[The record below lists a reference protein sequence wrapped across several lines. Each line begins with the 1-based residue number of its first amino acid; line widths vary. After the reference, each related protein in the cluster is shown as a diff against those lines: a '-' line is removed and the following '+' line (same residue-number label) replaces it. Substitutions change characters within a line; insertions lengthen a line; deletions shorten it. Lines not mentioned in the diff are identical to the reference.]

1 MTNLNDTDRNHII
14 ALIQTGQKLPKEY
27 IYKLFADESD
37 SRAEDVFLFWNGRK
51 EDTTNV
57 ALPFHSIEHIDEP
70 RKEQDKAQT
79 SLFETDYRGRQLKG
93 WTNKLIWGDNKLI
106 LSSLANGPMRQEIE
120 AQGGL
125 KLIYIDP
132 PFAVGADFGFN
143 IEIGGETAEKKQSV
157 IEEIAYRD
165 TWGKGISSYL
175 SMMYERLKLM
185 HNLLADDGS
194 IYVHCDWRVSSF
206 LRIALNEIFGIDN
219 FSVEIIWQRTTSHAQ
234 KQSFGNVHDYILMY
248 RKSKEKFRWNPQYE
262 PHSEEHIKKYYNSVD
277 ETGRK
282 FTLGDMTAAGSG
294 PSRIFYGK
302 EIAPPKGTHWRYSQE
317 NIDKLCE
324 DGLVVM
330 TSNDRPRFKRYLDT
344 LEGRIISALW
354 SDIYPINSQAN
365 ESLSYPTQKPEALL
379 ERIIKASSNEGDL
392 IADFFCGS
400 GTTAAVAEKLGR
412 KWITTDLGRFSVHT
426 ARKRLIG
433 VQRALQAGGKNFR
446 AFELL
451 NLGKYERQFFMDDA
465 SLTNGKRKEDIYVD
479 LILEAYKAKRIDN
492 HSTLH
497 GHKVGR
503 FVHVGPLDVPVTQ
516 SRLMAIFEECCQK
529 LYTQVDVLGF
539 EFEMGLTPQFIQE
552 LKEKGVSVTL
562 KYIPKDVFDKRAV
575 EKGQVKFF
583 DVAYLNTKEKI
594 KDKSITIEL
603 TDFVTHYTQD
613 DIEELQQSMRP
624 GSKVVIEGGQILKI
638 EKDKN
643 EIITRTVLTQNWFDW
658 IDYWAID
665 FNYEDKKEIIK
676 IPSVLGLNG
685 LKDAKIEE
693 KQNEAILQSSNP
705 TNLNPD
711 NEVWTGNYIFENEW
725 QSFRTK
731 KTPMLEF
738 TSIAHQYKTA
748 GKYKV
753 MVKVV
758 DILGID
764 TSKIIEVNI
773 A

>member
-1 MTNLNDTDRNHII
+1 MNLNDTDKNRII
-14 ALIQTGQKLPKEY
+14 ELIKAGEKLPKEF
-27 IYKLFADESD
+27 IYKLFSDE
-37 SRAEDVFLFWNGRK
+37 EDVFLFWNGRK
-51 EDTTNV
+51 EDTTNI

-70 RKEQDKAQT
+70 RKEKDKAQA
-79 SLFETDYRGRQLKG
+79 SMFETDYRGRQLQG

-106 LSSLANGPMRQEIE
+106 LSSLVNGPIREEIE
-120 AQGGL
+120 KEGGL

-132 PFAVGADFGFN
+132 PFAVGADFGFD
-143 IEIGGETAEKKQSV
+143 IQIGGETAEKKQSI

-165 TWGKGISSYL
+165 TWGKRISSYL

-185 HNLLADDGS
+185 HKLLAIDGS
-194 IYVHCDWRVSSF
+194 IYVHIDWRVASYMRM
-206 LRIALNEIFGIDN
+206 LLNDIFGDEN
-219 FSVEIIWQRTTSHAQ
+219 FRNEIIWHYDIGTAPKTDFKR
-234 KQSFGNVHDYILMY
+234 KHDNILRY
-248 RKSKEKFRWNPQYE
+248 VKSSNNILFNP
-262 PHSEEHIKKYYNSVD
+262 I
-277 ETGRK
+277 
-282 FTLGDMTAAGSG
+282 
-294 PSRIFYGK
+294 I
-302 EIAPPKGTHWRYSQE
+302 IPPKNLDRYDQTDDDGRQYMVRGDTGKIVYADE
-317 NIDKLCE
+317 GQVE
-324 DGLVVM
+324 DDVWTFYKGDFL
-330 TSNDRPRFKRYLDT
+330 RT
-344 LEGRIISALW
+344 LNSM
-354 SDIYPINSQAN
+354 SDERRQIG
-365 ESLSYPTQKPEALL
+365 YPTQKPEALL

-433 VQRALQAGGKNFR
+433 VQRELQTNGKDFR

-451 NLGKYERQFFMDDA
+451 NLGKYERQFFMDD
-465 SLTNGKRKEDIYVD
+465 LTNGKRKAKEDLYVD
-479 LILEAYKAKRIDN
+479 LILEAYKAKRIDG
-492 HSTLH
+492 HATLH
-497 GHKVGR
+497 GSKAGR
-503 FVHVGPLDVPVTQ
+503 FVNVGPLDVPVTQ
-516 SRLMAIFEECCQK
+516 SRLMDIFEECKQK
-529 LYTQVDVLGF
+529 LYTQVDILGF

-583 DVAYLNTKEKI
+583 DVAYLNTKEKV
-594 KDKSITIEL
+594 KGKSITIEL

-613 DIEELQQSMRP
+613 DIEELQQSMRA
-624 GSKVVIEGGQILKI
+624 GSKVVIEDGQIFKI

-643 EIITRTVLTQNWFDW
+643 GIITRTVLTKNWFDW

-676 IPSVLGLNG
+676 IKNDKGET
-685 LKDAKIEE
+685 EE
-693 KQNEAILQSSNP
+693 KWS
-705 TNLNPD
+705 
-711 NEVWTGNYIFENEW
+711 GNYLFENEW

-731 KTPMLEF
+731 KTPTLEF
-738 TSIAHQYKTA
+738 TSIAHEYKKE

-773 A
+773 K

>member
-1 MTNLNDTDRNHII
+1 MNLSDSDKNKII
-14 ALIQTGQKLPKEY
+14 ELIKAGEKLPKEF
-27 IYKLFADESD
+27 IYKLFADE
-37 SRAEDVFLFWNGRK
+37 EDVFLFWNGRK
-51 EDTTNV
+51 EDVTNV

-70 RKEQDKAQT
+70 RKEEKKSGD
-79 SLFETDYRGRQLKG
+79 SLEMFDTRGRQLKG

-106 LSSLANGPMRQEIE
+106 LSSLTNGPMREEIE
-120 AQGGL
+120 KEGGL

-132 PFAVGADFGFN
+132 PFAVGADFGF
-143 IEIGGETAEKKQSV
+143 EIQIGDETAEKRQNI

-175 SMMYERLKLM
+175 TMMYERLKLM
-185 HNLLADDGS
+185 HNLLTEDGS
-194 IYVHCDWRVSSF
+194 IYVHCDWRMTAY
-206 LRIALNEIFGIDN
+206 LRLLLNDIFGSSIEN
-219 FSVEIIWQRTTSHAQ
+219 FRNEIIWCYQGPGSPGM
-234 KQSFGNVHDYILMY
+234 KQFNRKHDNIIWYT
-248 RKSKEKFRWNPQYE
+248 KSDKWIFNDNDIRIAHSDKTKENFKDGLR
-262 PHSEEHIKKYYNSVD
+262 
-277 ETGRK
+277 
-282 FTLGDMTAAGSG
+282 GSG
-294 PSRIFYGK
+294 FVGDNYELNEGK
-302 EIAPPKGTHWRYSQE
+302 IPEDWWEMAIAQRFP
-317 NIDKLCE
+317 ID
-324 DGLVVM
+324 GI
-330 TSNDRPRFKRYLDT
+330 KRT
-344 LEGRIISALW
+344 G
-354 SDIYPINSQAN
+354 
-365 ESLSYPTQKPEALL
+365 YPTEKPWALL
-379 ERIIKASSNEGDL
+379 ERIIRTSSNKGDL

-433 VQRALQAGGKNFR
+433 VQRELQASGKDFR

-451 NLGKYERQFFMDDA
+451 NLGKYERQFFMDD
-465 SLTNGKRKEDIYVD
+465 LTNGKRKAKEDFYLN
-479 LILEAYKAKRIDN
+479 LILEAYKAKRIDG

-497 GHKVGR
+497 GSKTGR
-503 FVHVGPLDVPVTQ
+503 FVNVGPLDVPVTQ
-516 SRLMAIFEECCQK
+516 SLLMDIFEECRQK

-552 LKEKGVSVTL
+552 LKEKGVSITL

-594 KDKSITIEL
+594 KGKKLTVEL

-613 DIEELQQSMRP
+613 DLEELQQSMRA
-624 GSKVVIEGGQILKI
+624 GSKVVIEDGQIYKI
-638 EKDKN
+638 VKDKN
-643 EIITRTVLTQNWFDW
+643 GVIARTVLTKNWFDW

-676 IPSVLGLNG
+676 VKNEKGE
-685 LKDAKIEE
+685 IEE
-693 KQNEAILQSSNP
+693 K
-705 TNLNPD
+705 
-711 NEVWTGNYIFENEW
+711 WTGNYLFENEW

-731 KTPMLEF
+731 KTPTLEF
-738 TSIAHQYKTA
+738 TSIAHEYKVA

-764 TSKIIEVNI
+764 TSKIMEVNI
-773 A
+773 K

>member
-1 MTNLNDTDRNHII
+1 MNDAYKNKII
-14 ALIQTGQKLPKEY
+14 ELIKAGEKLPKEF
-27 IYKLFADESD
+27 IYKLFADE
-37 SRAEDVFLFWNGRK
+37 EDVFLFWNGRK
-51 EDTTNV
+51 EDVTNI

-70 RKEQDKAQT
+70 REEAKKAGDAFT
-79 SLFETDYRGRQLKG
+79 LFETDHKGRQLKG
-93 WTNKLIWGDNKLI
+93 WTNKLVWGDNKLI
-106 LSSLANGPMRQEIE
+106 LSSLANGPMRDEIE
-120 AQGGL
+120 KEGGL

-143 IEIGGETAEKKQSV
+143 IEIGGETAEKKQSI

-175 SMMYERLKLM
+175 TMMYERLKLM
-185 HNLLADDGS
+185 HNLLAEDGS
-194 IYVHCDWRVSSF
+194 IYLHVDYRVSSY
-206 LRIALNEIFGIDN
+206 LKLLLDDIFGVDN
-219 FSVEIIWQRTTSHAQ
+219 FKNNIVWYYRRWTAASNSYQ
-234 KQSFGNVHDYILMY
+234 KMHDDILFY
-248 RKSKEKFRWNPQYE
+248 AKSPDFTLNPVFIESTEGQKAKHEKGWDR
-262 PHSEEHIKKYYNSVD
+262 NSVFIEGRRQPQLLVYD
-277 ETGRK
+277 QERVDKAVEVGRINLKDYARIVKVKTGET
-282 FTLGDMTAAGSG
+282 
-294 PSRIFYGK
+294 
-302 EIAPPKGTHWRYSQE
+302 IAPDVWE
-317 NIDKLCE
+317 IN
-324 DGLVVM
+324 
-330 TSNDRPRFKRYLDT
+330 F
-344 LEGRIISALW
+344 
-354 SDIYPINSQAN
+354 INSQALERLN
-365 ESLSYPTQKPEALL
+365 YPTQKPESLL

-433 VQRALQAGGKNFR
+433 IQRELQESGKDFR

-451 NLGKYERQFFMDDA
+451 NLGKYERQFFMDV
-465 SLTNGKRKEDIYVD
+465 LTNGKRKAKEDLYVE
-479 LILEAYKAKRIDN
+479 LILEAYKAKRIEGHN
-492 HSTLH
+492 TLH
-497 GHKVGR
+497 GSKAGR

-516 SRLMAIFEECCQK
+516 SRLVDIFEECRQN

-552 LKEKGVSVTL
+552 LKEKGVSITL

-594 KDKSITIEL
+594 KGKSITIEL

-613 DIEELQQSMRP
+613 DIEELQQSMRA
-624 GSKVVIEGGQILKI
+624 GSKVVIEGGQIIKV

-643 EIITRTVLTQNWFDW
+643 GIITKTILTNNWHDW

-665 FNYEDKKEIIK
+665 FNYKDKQEIIK
-676 IPSVLGLNG
+676 VKNDKGET
-685 LKDAKIEE
+685 EE
-693 KQNEAILQSSNP
+693 K
-705 TNLNPD
+705 
-711 NEVWTGNYIFENEW
+711 WTGNYLFENEW

-731 KTPMLEF
+731 KNPTLEF
-738 TSIAHQYKTA
+738 TSIAHEYKKP

-764 TSKIIEVNI
+764 TSKIIEI
-773 A
+773 KI

>member
-1 MTNLNDTDRNHII
+1 MNDAYKNKII
-14 ALIQTGQKLPKEY
+14 ELIKAGEKLPKEF
-27 IYKLFADESD
+27 IYKLFADE
-37 SRAEDVFLFWNGRK
+37 EDVFLFWNGRK
-51 EDTTNV
+51 EDVTNI

-70 RKEQDKAQT
+70 REEAKKAGDAFT
-79 SLFETDYRGRQLKG
+79 LFETDHKGRQLKG
-93 WTNKLIWGDNKLI
+93 WTNKLVWGDNKLI
-106 LSSLANGPMRQEIE
+106 LSSLANGPMRDEIE
-120 AQGGL
+120 KEGGL

-143 IEIGGETAEKKQSV
+143 IEIGGETAEKKQSI

-175 SMMYERLKLM
+175 TMMYERLKLM
-185 HNLLADDGS
+185 HNLLAEDGS
-194 IYVHCDWRVSSF
+194 IYLHVDYRVSSY
-206 LRIALNEIFGIDN
+206 LKLLLDDIFGVDKFKNNIVWYYRRWTAASN
-219 FSVEIIWQRTTSHAQ
+219 SYQ
-234 KQSFGNVHDYILMY
+234 KMHDDILFY
-248 RKSKEKFRWNPQYE
+248 AKSPDFTLNPVFIESTEGQKAKHEKGWDR
-262 PHSEEHIKKYYNSVD
+262 NSVFIEGRRQPQLLVYD
-277 ETGRK
+277 QERVDKAVEVGRINLKDYARIVKVKTGET
-282 FTLGDMTAAGSG
+282 
-294 PSRIFYGK
+294 
-302 EIAPPKGTHWRYSQE
+302 IAPDVWE
-317 NIDKLCE
+317 IN
-324 DGLVVM
+324 
-330 TSNDRPRFKRYLDT
+330 F
-344 LEGRIISALW
+344 
-354 SDIYPINSQAN
+354 INSQALERLN
-365 ESLSYPTQKPEALL
+365 YPTQKPESLL

-433 VQRALQAGGKNFR
+433 VQREMQASGKDFR

-451 NLGKYERQFFMDDA
+451 NLGKYERQFFMDD
-465 SLTNGKRKEDIYVD
+465 LTNGKRKAKEDLYVE
-479 LILEAYKAKRIDN
+479 LILEAYKAKRIEGHN
-492 HSTLH
+492 TLH
-497 GHKVGR
+497 GSKAGR

-516 SRLMAIFEECCQK
+516 SRLVDIFEECRSK

-552 LKEKGVSVTL
+552 LKEKGVSITL

-594 KDKSITIEL
+594 KGKSITIEL

-613 DIEELQQSMRP
+613 DIEELQQSMRA
-624 GSKVVIEGGQILKI
+624 GSKVVIEGGQIIKV

-643 EIITRTVLTQNWFDW
+643 GIITKTILTNNWHDW

-665 FNYEDKKEIIK
+665 FNYKDKQEIIK
-676 IPSVLGLNG
+676 VKNDKGET
-685 LKDAKIEE
+685 EE
-693 KQNEAILQSSNP
+693 K
-705 TNLNPD
+705 
-711 NEVWTGNYIFENEW
+711 WTGNYLFENEW

-731 KTPMLEF
+731 KNPTLEF
-738 TSIAHQYKTA
+738 TSIAHEYKKP

-764 TSKIIEVNI
+764 TSKIIEI
-773 A
+773 KI

>member
-1 MTNLNDTDRNHII
+1 MNLNDTDKNRII
-14 ALIQTGQKLPKEY
+14 ELIKAGEKLPKEF
-27 IYKLFADESD
+27 IYKLFADE
-37 SRAEDVFLFWNGRK
+37 EDVFLFWNGRK
-51 EDTTNV
+51 EDVTNI

-70 RKEQDKAQT
+70 RKEEKKAGDM
-79 SLFETDYRGRQLKG
+79 FEMFDTRGRQLKG

-106 LSSLANGPMRQEIE
+106 LSSLANGPIRDEIE
-120 AQGGL
+120 KEGGI

-132 PFAVGADFGFN
+132 PFAVGADFGFE
-143 IEIGGETAEKKQSV
+143 IEIGGEKAEKKQSI

-185 HNLLADDGS
+185 HSLLAVDGS
-194 IYVHCDWRVSSF
+194 IYLHCDWRVSYYLRF
-206 LRIALNEIFGIDN
+206 LLDDVFNVNNFINEIAWCTTGASRVEKNYPRKHDTILYYSKTDKYTFNKDDIRIPYAEGSLDRANRNVIGTGGMNFESIELNENGKVPEDFWLDI
-219 FSVEIIWQRTTSHAQ
+219 QRAARYP
-234 KQSFGNVHDYILMY
+234 GENV
-248 RKSKEKFRWNPQYE
+248 
-262 PHSEEHIKKYYNSVD
+262 
-277 ETGRK
+277 G
-282 FTLGDMTAAGSG
+282 
-294 PSRIFYGK
+294 
-302 EIAPPKGTHWRYSQE
+302 
-317 NIDKLCE
+317 
-324 DGLVVM
+324 
-330 TSNDRPRFKRYLDT
+330 
-344 LEGRIISALW
+344 
-354 SDIYPINSQAN
+354 
-365 ESLSYPTQKPEALL
+365 YPTQKSEKLL

-412 KWITTDLGRFSVHT
+412 KWITTDLGRFSIHT

-433 VQRALQAGGKNFR
+433 VQRELQSSGKDFR
-446 AFELL
+446 AFEIL
-451 NLGKYERQFFMDDA
+451 NLGKYERQFFMDD
-465 SLTNGKRKEDIYVD
+465 LTNGKRKAKEDLYVD
-479 LILEAYKAKRIDN
+479 LILEAYKAKRIDG

-497 GHKVGR
+497 GQKAGR

-516 SRLMAIFEECCQK
+516 SRLLDIFEECRQK

-552 LKEKGVSVTL
+552 LKEKGVAITL

-575 EKGQVKFF
+575 EKGQAKFY

-594 KDKSITIEL
+594 NGKKVTVEL

-613 DIEELQQSMRP
+613 DIEDIQQSMRA
-624 GSKVVIEGGQILKI
+624 GSKVVIEDGQIVKVV
-638 EKDKN
+638 KDKN
-643 EIITRTVLTQNWFDW
+643 GIITRTVLTENWYDW

-676 IPSVLGLNG
+676 VHNEKGEV
-685 LKDAKIEE
+685 EE
-693 KQNEAILQSSNP
+693 K
-705 TNLNPD
+705 
-711 NEVWTGNYIFENEW
+711 WTGNYLFENEW

-731 KTPMLEF
+731 KNPTLEF
-738 TSIAHQYKTA
+738 TSIAYEYKKA

-773 A
+773 K

>member
-1 MTNLNDTDRNHII
+1 MNDAYKNKII
-14 ALIQTGQKLPKEY
+14 ELIKAGEKLPKEF
-27 IYKLFADESD
+27 IYKLFADE
-37 SRAEDVFLFWNGRK
+37 EDVFLFWNGRK
-51 EDTTNV
+51 EDVTNI

-70 RKEQDKAQT
+70 REEAKKAGDAFT
-79 SLFETDYRGRQLKG
+79 LFETDHKGRQLKG
-93 WTNKLIWGDNKLI
+93 WTNKLVWGDNKLI
-106 LSSLANGPMRQEIE
+106 LSSLANGPMRDEIE
-120 AQGGL
+120 KEGGL

-143 IEIGGETAEKKQSV
+143 IEIGGETAEKKQSI

-175 SMMYERLKLM
+175 TMMYERLKLM
-185 HNLLADDGS
+185 HNLLAEDGS
-194 IYVHCDWRVSSF
+194 IYVHVDYRVSSY
-206 LRIALNEIFGIDN
+206 LKLLLDDIFGVDKFKNNIVWYYRRWTAASN
-219 FSVEIIWQRTTSHAQ
+219 SYQ
-234 KQSFGNVHDYILMY
+234 KMHDDILFY
-248 RKSKEKFRWNPQYE
+248 AKSPDFTLNPVFIESTEGQKAKHEKGWDR
-262 PHSEEHIKKYYNSVD
+262 NSVFIEGRRQPQLLVYD
-277 ETGRK
+277 QERVDKAVEVGRINLKDYARIVKVKTGET
-282 FTLGDMTAAGSG
+282 
-294 PSRIFYGK
+294 
-302 EIAPPKGTHWRYSQE
+302 IAPDVWE
-317 NIDKLCE
+317 IN
-324 DGLVVM
+324 
-330 TSNDRPRFKRYLDT
+330 F
-344 LEGRIISALW
+344 
-354 SDIYPINSQAN
+354 INSQALERLN
-365 ESLSYPTQKPEALL
+365 YPTQKPESLL

-433 VQRALQAGGKNFR
+433 VQREMQASGKDFR

-451 NLGKYERQFFMDDA
+451 NLGKYERQFFMDD
-465 SLTNGKRKEDIYVD
+465 LTNGKRKAKEDLYVE
-479 LILEAYKAKRIDN
+479 LILEAYKAKRIEGHN
-492 HSTLH
+492 TLH
-497 GHKVGR
+497 GSKAGR

-516 SRLMAIFEECCQK
+516 SRLVDIFEECRQN

-552 LKEKGVSVTL
+552 LKEKGVSITL

-594 KDKSITIEL
+594 KGKSITIEL

-613 DIEELQQSMRP
+613 DIEELQQSMRA
-624 GSKVVIEGGQILKI
+624 GSKVVIEGGQIIKV

-643 EIITRTVLTQNWFDW
+643 GIITKTILTNNWHDW
-658 IDYWAID
+658 SDYWAID
-665 FNYEDKKEIIK
+665 FNYKDKQEIIK
-676 IPSVLGLNG
+676 VKNDKGET
-685 LKDAKIEE
+685 EE
-693 KQNEAILQSSNP
+693 K
-705 TNLNPD
+705 
-711 NEVWTGNYIFENEW
+711 WTGNYLFENEW

-731 KTPMLEF
+731 KNPTLEF
-738 TSIAHQYKTA
+738 TSIAHEYKKP

-764 TSKIIEVNI
+764 TSKIIEI
-773 A
+773 KI